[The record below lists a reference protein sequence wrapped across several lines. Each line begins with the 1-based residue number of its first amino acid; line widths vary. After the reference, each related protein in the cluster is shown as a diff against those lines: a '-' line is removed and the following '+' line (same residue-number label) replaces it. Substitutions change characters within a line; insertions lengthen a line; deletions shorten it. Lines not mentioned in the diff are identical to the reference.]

1 MTDRFCGW
9 TGAASIV
16 LLGVCVLLLILKHE
30 TAQAARQTP
39 AELRQGQALYET
51 HCAGCHGVE
60 ARGTGKG
67 PTFLS
72 KTYTPYLHADI
83 AFRLAVERGV
93 RAHHFRFGDMPKIPG
108 VSREDVQA
116 IVDYARWLQREAG
129 VY

>member
-1 MTDRFCGW
+1 MLDRVPGW
-9 TGAASIV
+9 KAASIL
-16 LLGVCVLLLILKHE
+16 LLGASVLAPVLGTK
-30 TAQAARQTP
+30 TARATRQTP
-39 AELRQGQALYET
+39 AQLGQGQALYGA
-51 HCAGCHGVE
+51 HCASCHGVE

-108 VSREDVQA
+108 VSREDVQV
-116 IVDYARWLQREAG
+116 IVDYVRWLQREAG

>member
-1 MTDRFCGW
+1 MADRFYGW
-9 TGAASIV
+9 RAAPIV
-16 LLGVCVLLLILKHE
+16 LLGVCVLLPILEAE
-30 TAQAARQTP
+30 TAQP

-108 VSREDVQA
+108 VSQEDVQA
-116 IVDYARWLQREAG
+116 IVDYVRWLQREAG